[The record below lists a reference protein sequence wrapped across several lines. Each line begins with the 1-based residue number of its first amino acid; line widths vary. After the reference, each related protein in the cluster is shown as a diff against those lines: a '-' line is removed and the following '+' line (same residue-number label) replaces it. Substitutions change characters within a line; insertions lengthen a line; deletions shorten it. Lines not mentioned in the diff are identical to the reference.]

1 MTLAVFAADL
11 TDPTAEFDSVN
22 APVILLLTASFR
34 SQDWIFGGM
43 APMSNDSTRTRALPS
58 NGVDL
63 SPAERASVGPFPGIR
78 WRFPARPGAPGSA
91 DFSLKSTPLGAGLVA
106 FVSFSAARGINFGSV
121 SAASEESNLRNF
133 VSRSEILEIP
143 TKTRPESV
151 AGTTFA
157 AILSQSC

>member
-1 MTLAVFAADL
+1 MQHLAGKSVSIGTYERQFLLSRSKRPRGVRADDFVVVFQHQPQITAFRIAVTLAVFAADL

-91 DFSLKSTPLGAGLVA
+91 DFSLTHQFIIGTPL
-106 FVSFSAARGINFGSV
+106 
-121 SAASEESNLRNF
+121 
-133 VSRSEILEIP
+133 
-143 TKTRPESV
+143 
-151 AGTTFA
+151 
-157 AILSQSC
+157 